1 MNANITT
8 NQTFSLDQFVNSA
21 RDAIVAGGALKSAGA
36 CLSAQVWARTKA
48 ERNALCVTGMREQFS
63 VWLASQSKPV
73 QRACKDWRKS
83 SPLATRLSEC
93 SKVISFC
100 DANPEQAASVY
111 ACDALTAALKI
122 VRAADKAA
130 KASAEPTEPEADE
143 ADTGEIA
150 AKPLSEFLAI
160 VSDYVR
166 ETPPELRAEI
176 IKAIH
181 AAAKAGAK

>member
-1 MNANITT
+1 MNANIAT
-8 NQTFSLDQFVNSA
+8 NQTFSLDQFTASA
-21 RDAIVAGGALKSAGA
+21 RDAIIAGGALKSAGA
-36 CLSAQVWARTKA
+36 CLSAQVWARTRT
-48 ERNALCVTGMREQFS
+48 ERNPLCVVGMREQFS
-63 VWLASQSKPV
+63 TWLVGQSKPV

-93 SKVISFC
+93 AKVITFA
-100 DANPEQAASVY
+100 DANPEQAGAVY

-130 KASAEPTEPEADE
+130 KASAEPTEPETDE
-143 ADTGEIA
+143 TDTGEIA